1 MKYSFFMAV
10 AALMALAACS
20 NDNDILEP
28 QQPATDGLLRTP
40 VTITANYGEGGD
52 NAGTTRVAYTESGAN
67 ITATWQISDQ
77 IEVVVDGQVST
88 LTLTNGAG
96 TSSATFVGTISHT
109 KALTSTTPLV
119 CYVKDASNPSAVTVN
134 SDGSYI
140 YTSGTFLGQD
150 GTLDGA
156 ARCNL
161 FYGMTPYGD
170 GTNITCDFSI
180 NTSMMKFTIDASGL
194 TEGEATLSYNSGDVM
209 LASAT
214 FTIASDGKNTV
225 YMTIPANHYT
235 GAQTLHYVSA
245 SNSIDATATLSD
257 TQATFIPGQTY
268 RKSFML
274 LHSATGAITVNDGVT
289 LFGTGGTGT
298 YLTIADDAT
307 VNLIGVNINTSAAY
321 AAITCAGDAT
331 INLRGTNTVKSSL
344 DNYPGIFIPS
354 LCLLSIG
361 GSGSLTATGGEKAA
375 GIGSGYNSS
384 CGKITINGGTVTAT
398 GGDGAGIG
406 SGMFGSCDNITING
420 GTVTA
425 TGGYGAGIGSGFS
438 GSCDDITIKGGTV
451 IATSINKASGIGC
464 GFSGFCDIITIDD
477 GTVTA
482 TGGMYSAGIG
492 CSSIAPT
499 DNSNVTYCG
508 DIFINGGTITANGG
522 EYGAGI
528 GSGPNSPCADI
539 TIDGGTVTAT
549 GGDAAAGIGSGSNG
563 SCDDI
568 TINNTV
574 TQVKATKGS
583 DAAMSIGAGS
593 AGTCTRVTIG
603 GSVYW
608 NGSDF
613 LLNGETYLSSSPL
626 IYPSS

>member
-1 MKYSFFMAV
+1 MKYIFFMAV

-52 NAGTTRVAYTESGAN
+52 NAGTTRVAYTESGSN

-96 TSSATFVGTISHT
+96 TSSATFVGTISHSH
-109 KALTSTTPLV
+109 ALTATTPLV

-134 SDGSYI
+134 SDGSYT

-170 GTNITCDFSI
+170 GTNLTCDFSI

-214 FTIASDGKNTV
+214 FTIASDGRNTV

-245 SNSIDATATLSD
+245 TNSIDATATLSD

-289 LFGTGGTGT
+289 LFGTGGTNT
-298 YLTIADDAT
+298 HLTIADDAT
-307 VNLIGVNINTSAAY
+307 VNLIGVSINTSGLH

-331 INLRGTNTVKSSL
+331 INLRGTNTVKASH
-344 DNYPGIFIPS
+344 DYYPGIFIPS
-354 LCLLSIG
+354 LSLLSFG
-361 GSGSLTATGGEKAA
+361 GSGSLTAIGGNASA

-438 GSCDDITIKGGTV
+438 GSCDDLTIKGGTV
-451 IATSINKASGIGC
+451 IATSVNNASGIGC
-464 GFSGFCDIITIDD
+464 GYFGSCGAITIDD

-482 TGGMYSAGIG
+482 TGGKYSAGIG
-492 CSSIAPT
+492 CSAIAPT
-499 DNSNVTYCG
+499 DNSNATSSG
-508 DIFINGGTITANGG
+508 DIYITGGTITAKGG

-528 GSGPNSPCADI
+528 GTGFHSPCADI
-539 TIDGGTVTAT
+539 TIEGGTVTAM
-549 GGDAAAGIGSGSNG
+549 GGLYGAGIGSGSDG
-563 SCDDI
+563 SCGDI
-568 TINNTV
+568 TIKNSV
-574 TQVKATKGS
+574 TQVKATKVS

-593 AGTCTRVTIG
+593 AGTCSSVTIG
-603 GSVYW
+603 GTVYW
-608 NGSDF
+608 DGSDY
-613 LLNGETYLSSSPL
+613 LNGGDTYLSTSTL
-626 IYPSS
+626 VYPAS

>member
-1 MKYSFFMAV
+1 MAV

-40 VTITANYGEGGD
+40 VTITANYGDGGD

-88 LTLTNGAG
+88 LTLANGAG

-134 SDGSYI
+134 SDGSYT

-150 GTLDGA
+150 GTLAGA

-161 FYGMTPYGD
+161 FYSMTPYGD

-209 LASAT
+209 LASST

-235 GAQTLHYVSA
+235 GAQTLHYVSTA
-245 SNSIDATATLSD
+245 NSIDATATLSD
-257 TQATFIPGQTY
+257 TQATFVPGQTY

-289 LFGTGGTGT
+289 LFGTGGTNT

-307 VNLIGVNINTSAAY
+307 VNLIGVSINTSGQY

-331 INLRGTNTVKSSL
+331 INLRGTNTVQASH
-344 DNYPGIFIPS
+344 DYYPGIYIPS
-354 LCLLSIG
+354 LSLLSIG
-361 GSGSLTATGGEKAA
+361 GTGSLTATGGEKAA
-375 GIGSGYNSS
+375 SIGSGYNSS

-451 IATSINKASGIGC
+451 MATSVNKASGIGC
-464 GFSGFCDIITIDD
+464 GCVGSCGAITIDD

-482 TGGMYSAGIG
+482 TGGIYSAGIG
-492 CSSIAPT
+492 CSSIAST
-499 DNSNVTYCG
+499 DNINVTYCG
-508 DIFINGGTITANGG
+508 DIFINGGTITAKGGLYGAGIGSGFHSPCADITIEGGTVTATGG

-528 GSGPNSPCADI
+528 GSGSD
-539 TIDGGTVTAT
+539 
-549 GGDAAAGIGSGSNG
+549 G
-563 SCDDI
+563 SCGII

-574 TQVKATKGS
+574 TQVKATKVS

-613 LLNGETYLSSSPL
+613 LLNGETYLSTSPL
-626 IYPSS
+626 IYPAS